1 MPQASV
7 TTPDSMPMNVS
18 ALPDNPIAAAAPH
31 GRPSW
36 SGLLRLSLVAV
47 PVKAYPAVAS
57 SATPSFNQLHA
68 GCGQRIR
75 YEKRCPC
82 HGTVDAAAIVRGY
95 QYAPDQY
102 VTVETDELEKLRPAR
117 DKALVLEQ
125 LVPAHQV
132 EPTFF
137 AGRTLYLLPDGVAA
151 QHPYAVVAAALAEA
165 GQWALG
171 RVVLSGHRQLVIVR
185 ARGRVL
191 AVDVLHYPA
200 QVRAAAS
207 WEAEIRDS
215 GATVEELQLAR
226 QLLAAAS
233 GPLEWTRYR
242 DTNAEELAAL
252 LEAKIAGHTP
262 TVAEEPTTIKMGPL
276 VEALKQS
283 VLSVAGPTEAAQ
295 RAPRKAGARRKA
307 AS

>member
-1 MPQASV
+1 
-7 TTPDSMPMNVS
+7 
-18 ALPDNPIAAAAPH
+18 
-31 GRPSW
+31 
-36 SGLLRLSLVAV
+36 
-47 PVKAYPAVAS
+47 
-57 SATPSFNQLHA
+57 
-68 GCGQRIR
+68 
-75 YEKRCPC
+75 
-82 HGTVDAAAIVRGY
+82 
-95 QYAPDQY
+95 
-102 VTVETDELEKLRPAR
+102 
-117 DKALVLEQ
+117 
-125 LVPAHQV
+125 
-132 EPTFF
+132 
-137 AGRTLYLLPDGVAA
+137 
-151 QHPYAVVAAALAEA
+151 
-165 GQWALG
+165 
-171 RVVLSGHRQLVIVR
+171 
-185 ARGRVL
+185 
-191 AVDVLHYPA
+191 LHYPA

-295 RAPRKAGARRKA
+295 RAPRKAGPRRKA